1 MRITRL
7 RLQNVKRHADL
18 TLELAPGLNVIRGPN
33 EAGKSTVQKAIEM
46 GLFRRPT
53 SSSDELDGVRRWG
66 APGSPPTITVGFED
80 EGVTGELVK
89 VFAGQ
94 KGTVELRTKSEVQT
108 DPAAVDQR
116 ISTLT
121 GLPTEKFFRATASIH
136 HQELTGLKQDEGTLR
151 DRLQQ
156 SMSGADRG
164 TFVAKRK
171 LDEAIRRYRS
181 EGAKNPGFL
190 KLANAQVARLEAE
203 VSRGEAGLR
212 QLELD
217 RQAAAQARD
226 GRRAIDTELA
236 RFRSGLEASERA
248 TALLQRQA
256 DAERRYALYKRAAEL
271 RSDIGRLEASH
282 PAAVGLTNL
291 KAAVERL
298 RTFEYRLSEMRA
310 ELASEPDFAAF
321 ELSVPSAN
329 PRPWRLM
336 AVVLAV
342 AAVALAA
349 VGFVAGQL
357 VVGLI
362 LAALLGVAAAV
373 AALAGSR
380 ARRQISQRAVANQ
393 LRDSEIARRRQGRSE
408 RADELRA
415 AERERD
421 ETLASVGVADL
432 AAAETLLNAEMEHV
446 GRIDGAKAE
455 YRGLFG
461 DNQPKDDV
469 SVLRDA
475 AAAEAEECRHAL
487 AGMAEIG
494 ADPAKAL
501 ASYRAQV
508 ERVNAERE
516 KAVQVEAQADARLDA
531 NAVDAEQ
538 VAADSEALDDAIEQV
553 HLAERRLRI
562 YDETLAALNEAEK
575 ATMKKAARYLE
586 QGMSKDVARITGG
599 RYRRLRV
606 DEVNLAFSVFSPE
619 LGDWI
624 DVRSLSQGTL
634 DQLYLCARLGIVRQ
648 VTQPASPPLVFDDP
662 FVTFDDARARRAFEL
677 LKDIA
682 RENQVIYLTT
692 SDRYDDLADRVV
704 TLPAPE
710 ALDAP
715 PKPAQ
720 PVATELT
727 QLELLPP
734 PGNGAARTA
743 RETAAS

>member
-18 TLELAPGLNVIRGPN
+18 QLELAPGLTVIRGPN
-33 EAGKSTVQKAIEM
+33 EAGKSTVQRAIEM

-53 SSSDELDGVRRWG
+53 STSDELDGVRPWG
-66 APGSPPTITVGFED
+66 AADSLPTVTIGYEE
-80 EGVTGELVK
+80 EGVAGQLVK

-94 KGTVELRTKSEVQT
+94 KGTVELRTNNEVQT
-108 DPAAVDQR
+108 DPATVDQV
-116 ISTLT
+116 ITGLT

-190 KLANAQVARLEAE
+190 KVAKAEVARLEAE

-217 RQAAAQARD
+217 RQAAAAARD
-226 GRRAIDTELA
+226 SRRGIDAELG
-236 RFRSGLEASERA
+236 RFRSGLESSERA
-248 TALLQRQA
+248 TALQQRQA
-256 DAERRYALYKRAAEL
+256 DAERRYAVYKRAAEL

-282 PAAVGLTNL
+282 PASVSLAGL

-298 RTFEYRLSEMRA
+298 RSLEYRLSEMRA
-310 ELASEPDFAAF
+310 ELASEPDFSGY
-321 ELSVPSAN
+321 ELTMPSPN
-329 PRPWRLM
+329 PRRWIVVAAVLGIGALLVAAAGIIAGQPILGIVLGAVM
-336 AVVLAV
+336 AVV
-342 AAVALAA
+342 A
-349 VGFVAGQL
+349 VGS
-357 VVGLI
+357 
-362 LAALLGVAAAV
+362 LLSA
-373 AALAGSR
+373 SR
-380 ARRQISQRAVANQ
+380 ARRQIGQHAAANQ
-393 LRDSEIARRRQGRSE
+393 LRETEISRRLRGRSE
-408 RADELRA
+408 RADELRE

-421 ETLASVGVADL
+421 EMLASAGAIDL
-432 AAAETLLNAEMEHV
+432 GAAETLLTAEQEHV
-446 GRIDGAKAE
+446 GRIDAAKAE

-494 ADPAKAL
+494 AEPAKAL
-501 ASYRAQV
+501 AYHRANV
-508 ERVNAERE
+508 ERLSAERE
-516 KAVQVEAQADARLDA
+516 KAVQAEAQADAKLDA

-538 VAADSEALDDAIEQV
+538 VAAVSEALDDAVEQQRV
-553 HLAERRLRI
+553 AERRVRI

-606 DEVNLAFSVFSPE
+606 DEVNLAFTVFSPE

-648 VTQPASPPLVFDDP
+648 VTQPASPPLIFDDP
-662 FVTFDDARARRAFEL
+662 FVTFDDERARRAFEL

-682 RENQVIYLTT
+682 REHQVIYLTT
-692 SDRYDDLADRVV
+692 SERYDDLADRVV

-715 PKPAQ
+715 PKPTK
-720 PVATELT
+720 PVATEQT
-727 QLELLPP
+727 QLELMP
-734 PGNGAARTA
+734 AART
-743 RETAAS
+743 S